1 MKLLQLA
8 NFKYFLDFI
17 LLESK
22 SIEIFY
28 MFEILYED

>member
-17 LLESK
+17 LSGA
-22 SIEIFY
+22 IEIFY
-28 MFEILYED
+28 TFEILYED